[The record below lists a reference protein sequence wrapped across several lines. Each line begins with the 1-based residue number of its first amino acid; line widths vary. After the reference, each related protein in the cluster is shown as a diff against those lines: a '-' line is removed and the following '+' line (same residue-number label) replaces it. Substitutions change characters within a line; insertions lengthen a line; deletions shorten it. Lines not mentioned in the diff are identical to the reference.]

1 MLSVQ
6 VLEIKSACLFSPG
19 HSGSLAEA
27 INDFAEFE
35 EYLFLKILVMYSTSE
50 FSSILQTMQGVC
62 YVEHF
67 QMAVYRPV
75 RGDRLADHRL
85 YSGVFQAL

>member
-19 HSGSLAEA
+19 YSKSWAEA
-27 INDFAEFE
+27 INNFAGFE
-35 EYLFLKILVMYSTSE
+35 EYLSFRFLVMYSTSE
-50 FSSILQTMQGVC
+50 FSSILQTKQGVC

-75 RGDRLADHRL
+75 CGDRLADHRL